1 MVAAVKSK
9 YFHLGEILKRIEKDV
24 SFWDSSE
31 NTHFARSQM
40 RKAIGGEGL
49 RRDAARKEF
58 DLLSE
63 QVKDPRILVYLVAST
78 EFYDDQLAALN
89 LLRRQVDSLN
99 GLPFNFQ
106 PAQFYACQSESFTR
120 RNMNKTPHHPSFLE
134 YALSGFVEEALLED
148 RIVIDR
154 PYKTGKNIL
163 PEDQEDE
170 LIEGGLLGERK
181 GIHLLDQNQVGLF
194 GSQDVYPPLR

>member
-89 LLRRQVDSLN
+89 LLRRQVDSLTVFH
-99 GLPFNFQ
+99 LIFNQINNYYIFQ
-106 PAQFYACQSESFTR
+106 KCFF
-120 RNMNKTPHHPSFLE
+120 NKT
-134 YALSGFVEEALLED
+134 
-148 RIVIDR
+148 R
-154 PYKTGKNIL
+154 
-163 PEDQEDE
+163 
-170 LIEGGLLGERK
+170 
-181 GIHLLDQNQVGLF
+181 
-194 GSQDVYPPLR
+194 